1 MLFSREAFFPFISP
15 QTANYAGGAL
25 VNILGPVAVPF
36 DDKYNQPG
44 GEEPPT
50 EVVEETRHE
59 IHSPKKRFC

>member
-1 MLFSREAFFPFISP
+1 MRLFSHLFSP

-36 DDKYNQPG
+36 DDQYNRPG
-44 GEEPPT
+44 AEEPPA

-59 IHSPKKRFC
+59 ISPQKKIF